1 MLQSNIF
8 SRTGDIGQLMPKTGT
23 IKIVDRRKDLV
34 KLQMGEYVSL
44 SKVIILYAF
53 CFCPMALQ
61 VQCIQ
66 KLYFMK
72 VSKATI
78 LYTFKR

>member
-44 SKVIILYAF
+44 SKVSI
-53 CFCPMALQ
+53 
-61 VQCIQ
+61 CIRDISVIEIYH
-66 KLYFMK
+66 YFLDD
-72 VSKATI
+72 S
-78 LYTFKR
+78 LLF

>member
-44 SKVIILYAF
+44 SKVSICMHFLFKAITGA
-53 CFCPMALQ
+53 
-61 VQCIQ
+61 
-66 KLYFMK
+66 MK
-72 VSKATI
+72 SELTI
-78 LYTFKR
+78 HDGF

>member
-8 SRTGDIGQLMPKTGT
+8 YRTGDIGQLMPKTGT

-44 SKVIILYAF
+44 TKVSILY
-53 CFCPMALQ
+53 
-61 VQCIQ
+61 
-66 KLYFMK
+66 
-72 VSKATI
+72 
-78 LYTFKR
+78 